1 MAKKPATA
9 LAADETLN
17 GSNTLPALI
26 EIAEGKSV
34 QLGDVVRAAFEKSGL
49 SVEAWNAL
57 AEADRDGLL
66 NQAIEVMK
74 LAAATNAVG
83 NIPPLPAQTE
93 TVFAELKGVEV
104 GHETADLSDMTVSR
118 AVLVVSAPGGARRRA
133 GLAFDVQPRELTEE
147 ELGATVEEVEAR
159 INALRADPKLK
170 IDTRLVEIEE

>member
-1 MAKKPATA
+1 MAKKPVTA
-9 LAADETLN
+9 LAANETLN

-26 EIAEGKSV
+26 EISEGKSV
-34 QLGDVVRAAFEKSGL
+34 QLGDVVRAAFDKSGL
-49 SVEAWNAL
+49 NLEAWNAL
-57 AEADRDGLL
+57 AETDRDELL

-74 LAAATNAVG
+74 LAAAANAVE

-93 TVFAELKGVEV
+93 TAFAELKGVEV
-104 GHETADLSDMTVSR
+104 GHETADQSNMKVSR

-133 GLAFDVQPRELTEE
+133 GLGFDVEPRELTEE

-170 IDTRLVEIEE
+170 IDTRLVEIDD